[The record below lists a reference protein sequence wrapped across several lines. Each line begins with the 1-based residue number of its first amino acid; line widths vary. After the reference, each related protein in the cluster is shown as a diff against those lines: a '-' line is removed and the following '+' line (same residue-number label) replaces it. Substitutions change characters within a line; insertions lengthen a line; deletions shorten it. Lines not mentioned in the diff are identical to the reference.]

1 MGDRCG
7 PRATLQASPPTVQ
20 RHVKPAVAALSTSLL
35 RVRAQTAVMT
45 ATAPFVLPPPPPLQ
59 GDWALFLD
67 IDGCLLDFADRPEQV
82 IVPPGLHDD
91 LRRLRDALGGAL
103 ALVSGRSLAQI
114 DALFPEMQL
123 QAAGLHG
130 LQLRAELTGDAEPA
144 ANLDAL
150 ARVRAAAEQAVTEH
164 PGAWVEDKGIALA
177 FHWRAAPAARR
188 ALEAI
193 AASATSQLAGYRQQH
208 GNCVLELRPDGHHK
222 GTAIERLMQTVPFA
236 GRTPVYAGDDFTDE
250 DGFVTITPLDGRSII
265 VGSRRPTTAR
275 HAIADTGAL
284 RDWLSE
290 GARRL
295 GAAA

>member
-1 MGDRCG
+1 
-7 PRATLQASPPTVQ
+7 
-20 RHVKPAVAALSTSLL
+20 
-35 RVRAQTAVMT
+35 MT

-59 GDWALFLD
+59 RDWALFLD
-67 IDGCLLDFADRPEQV
+67 IDGCLLDFAERPEQV
-82 IVPPGLHDD
+82 VVPAGLHDD

-114 DALFPEMQL
+114 DALFPGMQL

-130 LQLRAELTGDAEPA
+130 LELRAELTGDADPGGNRA
-144 ANLDAL
+144 DL
-150 ARVRAAAEQAVTEH
+150 AQVRAAAEQALAEH

-188 ALEAI
+188 ALEAL
-193 AASATSQLAGYRQQH
+193 AASAISRLSGYRLQH
-208 GNCVLELRPDGHHK
+208 GNCVVELRPDGHHK
-222 GTAIERLMQTVPFA
+222 GTAIERLMRTAPFA
-236 GRTPVYAGDDFTDE
+236 DRLPVYAGDDFTDE
-250 DGFVTITPLDGRSII
+250 DGFVTINQLGGRSII
-265 VGSRRPTTAR
+265 VGGRRPTTAR

-284 RDWLSE
+284 REWLSE